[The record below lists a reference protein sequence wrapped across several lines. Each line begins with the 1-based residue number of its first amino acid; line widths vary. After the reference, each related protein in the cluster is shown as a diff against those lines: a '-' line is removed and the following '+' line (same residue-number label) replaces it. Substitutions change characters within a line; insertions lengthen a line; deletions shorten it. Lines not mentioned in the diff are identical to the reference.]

1 MLNFKLL
8 GLFLLTSFLSFT
20 QLEEYKRRTETLCS
34 PSFHGR
40 GYVNKG
46 DSIAAD
52 FIASEFGKIGLKAFK
67 KSYFQYFNLA
77 VNSFPEL
84 VQIKLGDN
92 KLIAGQDFLIS
103 PESGSYDNTINVREL
118 SVDEILNESSFKTEV
133 KSILNKK
140 SNYNAILF
148 NSVNI
153 GSDTNRLVQSTLSQL
168 LDLMPI
174 VIVTNHKF
182 TWSVGR
188 HQYKFPL
195 IELQES
201 AYVPNQIMYVQIDAK
216 FIPNYQ
222 SQNVIGYLPSK
233 KRRAETVVVTAHYD
247 HLGSMGKDAYF
258 PGANDNASGT
268 AMLLLVADYF
278 KQHPV
283 DKNILFIA
291 FGAEEAGLV
300 GSRYFVN
307 NPTYKL
313 KKIDFVL
320 NIDIMGSGD
329 EGITV
334 VNAIEQEKAFELLQ
348 KINEEK
354 QLLTL
359 IKKRGQT
366 QNSDHYWFSH
376 NQIPAIFI
384 YTQGSNKNY
393 HDINDVYENLKMDKV
408 LDIRQLFVDFIERY

>member
-1 MLNFKLL
+1 MLKFKLL
-8 GLFLLTSFLSFT
+8 GLFLITFFLSFT

-46 DSIAAD
+46 DSLAAN
-52 FIASEFGKIGLKAFK
+52 FIANEFREIGLKALK

-77 VNSFPEL
+77 VNTFPEV
-84 VQIKLGDN
+84 VQIIIGDE
-92 KLIAGQDFLIS
+92 KLIAGQDYLIS
-103 PESGSYDNTINVREL
+103 PESGSCDKTLNVKEL
-118 SVDEILNESSFKTEV
+118 SVDEILNENTFKSEV
-133 KSILNKK
+133 KAILNKA

-148 NSVNI
+148 NSVNV
-153 GSDTNRLVQSTLSQL
+153 GSDTNRLVESTLSQL
-168 LDLMPI
+168 LDLIPI
-174 VIVTNHKF
+174 VIVTNQKF

-195 IELQES
+195 IELQQS
-201 AYVPNQIMYVQIDAK
+201 AYVPNQKMYVHIDAK

-233 KRRAETVVVTAHYD
+233 NRRAETVVVTAHYD
-247 HLGSMGKDAYF
+247 HLGRMGKDAYF

-291 FGAEEAGLV
+291 FGGEEAGLV
-300 GSRYFVN
+300 GSGYFVN
-307 NPTYKL
+307 HPTYKL

-329 EGITV
+329 DGITV
-334 VNAIEQEKAFELLQ
+334 VNAVEQEKAFELLQ

-354 QLLTL
+354 QLLSL
-359 IKKRGQT
+359 IQKRGQT

-393 HDINDVYENLKMDKV
+393 HDINDVYENLKWDKV